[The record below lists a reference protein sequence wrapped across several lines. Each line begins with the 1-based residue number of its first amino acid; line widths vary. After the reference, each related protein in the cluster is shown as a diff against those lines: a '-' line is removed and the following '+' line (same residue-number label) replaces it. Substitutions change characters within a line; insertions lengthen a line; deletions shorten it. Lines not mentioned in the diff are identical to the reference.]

1 MRLELYFDPSGR
13 GRVAIRHHGVTVID
27 GLAELTAYGLEASAW
42 AQGHVLGAL
51 DGDFLE
57 KLLDFYF
64 KLHAQN
70 RSAVNGRSPRR
81 TPNRSR
87 SGSQAPAGS
96 TSPSSA
102 GFPDTDA
109 RLLSF
114 WSAGHGPPDT
124 VCPTRAA

>member
-1 MRLELYFDPSGR
+1 VRLELYFDPSGR

-64 KLHAQN
+64 KLHAQKPK
-70 RSAVNGRSPRR
+70 RGKRPK
-81 TPNRSR
+81 
-87 SGSQAPAGS
+87 SQAHAEQEPLGLTGAGREHVA
-96 TSPSSA
+96 P
-102 GFPDTDA
+102 
-109 RLLSF
+109 
-114 WSAGHGPPDT
+114 
-124 VCPTRAA
+124 